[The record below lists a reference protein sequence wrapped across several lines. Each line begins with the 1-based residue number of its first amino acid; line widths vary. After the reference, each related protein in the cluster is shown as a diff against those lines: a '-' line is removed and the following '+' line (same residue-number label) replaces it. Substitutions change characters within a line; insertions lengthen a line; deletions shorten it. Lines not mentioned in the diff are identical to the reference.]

1 MSARRVTPSRIF
13 AATPRSTVTSYF
25 VVSASPVGAS
35 CDAATAK
42 RTAIRAPG
50 AALLDI
56 SAPLPFMDRLRG
68 LRYFRQVLEP
78 RSSFPLCQGTHGPV
92 PWMRSKKLLNLTK
105 LPLLGETLKRLV
117 FAKSCTLDT

>member
-42 RTAIRAPG
+42 RTAIKAPG

-68 LRYFRQVLEP
+68 LRYFRQVVEP

-92 PWMRSKKLLNLTK
+92 PMDAFQKASKFNKVTTAGRDAPKACFREILH
-105 LPLLGETLKRLV
+105 
-117 FAKSCTLDT
+117 A